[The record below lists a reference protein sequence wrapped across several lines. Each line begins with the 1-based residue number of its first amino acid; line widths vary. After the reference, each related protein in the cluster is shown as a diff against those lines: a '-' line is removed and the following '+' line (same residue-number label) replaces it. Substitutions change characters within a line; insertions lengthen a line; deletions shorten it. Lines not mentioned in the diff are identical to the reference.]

1 MKRSSFQL
9 LSITVHFIACRLAGS
24 VVHCVYMRG
33 GR

>member
-1 MKRSSFQL
+1 MKRSSFKL
-9 LSITVHFIACRLAGS
+9 LCITVCFNACRLAGS